1 MTTYFAVDMTGINDV
16 CGDPWRGTGST
27 PEEAIAYAAELTGN
41 NAIYMRDVVALP
53 ASRSFDGVEVE
64 EGTGTPIW
72 VYIGVA
78 MTQDE
83 YEDWTNG

>member
-27 PEEAIAYAAELTGN
+27 PEEALAYADELMGHN
-41 NAIYMRDVVALP
+41 PAHMRDVVALP
-53 ASRSFDGVEVE
+53 ASPRFEGVEID
-64 EGTGTPIW
+64 EGTSTPLW
-72 VYIGVA
+72 VYNGVV

-83 YEDWTNG
+83 YEEWTNV